1 MSAVNTAAWIPTTIC
16 GRAMANALDMAA
28 QGEGIIQQEIAF
40 VLLLTVAALV
50 AILTRRI
57 RLPYTVALVVV
68 GLLLALFPNF
78 ISLNI
83 SSELILAV
91 LVPPLVFEA
100 TLAIKWRDLRADLS
114 LVLLLAV
121 GGTLLSTAVVGIL
134 VFQFLDI
141 PLLGALA
148 FGALISATDPV
159 AVVAFF
165 KQLGVSKRL
174 SILLEGESLFND
186 GVAIV
191 IFTLAITAAASALAS
206 GAAVSFSPLGAV
218 LEFLR
223 VSAVGLGIG
232 LLLGFVVAYLILRN
246 IDDHLIETAT
256 TVALAFGAYVAAE
269 QVHASGLLA
278 VVAAGLIVGNIGIGN
293 TSPTTRLVLDNF
305 WEFMAFVAN
314 SLVFLLIGIRI
325 QLDQLMQFAV
335 PIVVAVLAVLLS
347 RAISIYLL
355 TALHN
360 RLTPERLDVPRRY
373 RHVMFWGGLRGAIS
387 LALAITIG
395 GNLFGQT
402 IATEMQVM
410 AFGVVLFTILVQGTT
425 IEAAINRL
433 GLVQKQPAVIE
444 NQRLLAVVYARQAG
458 RRELNRLHKEGF
470 LYPDLWQAMASVY
483 DEEIDGAR
491 AALRDHLEM
500 HPKLEREMYLR
511 TRADVL
517 KAERNAISNAAASAF
532 ISAEVQAELLVEL
545 DARLVALDQLLA
557 DRSLNLLENSLA
569 ESEDV

>member
-1 MSAVNTAAWIPTTIC
+1 
-16 GRAMANALDMAA
+16 MANPLVMIAAAFAA
-28 QGEGIIQQEIAF
+28 QDEGIIQQEIAF

-50 AILTRRI
+50 AILIRRI

-68 GLLLALFPNF
+68 GLVLALFPNF

-83 SSELILAV
+83 SSDLILAV

-100 TLAIKWRDLRADLS
+100 TLAIKWRDLRSDLP

-121 GGTLLSTAVVGIL
+121 VGTLLSTVVVGIL
-134 VFQFLDI
+134 VVQFLDI

-165 KQLGVSKRL
+165 RQLGVSKRL

-191 IFTLAITAAASALAS
+191 VFNLAIVAAATALAG
-206 GAAVSFSPLGAV
+206 GATASFSPLGAV
-218 LEFLR
+218 VEFVR
-223 VSAVGLGIG
+223 VSALGLGIG

-269 QVHASGLLA
+269 QVHSSGLLA
-278 VVAAGLIVGNIGIGN
+278 VVAAGLIVGNIGMGN
-293 TSPTTRLVLDNF
+293 TSPTTRLTLDNF

-325 QLDQLMQFAV
+325 QLGQLMQFAV
-335 PIVVAVLAVLLS
+335 PIIVAVLAVLVS

-355 TALHN
+355 TTLHN
-360 RLTPERLDVPRRY
+360 RLTPDRLDVPRRY
-373 RHVMFWGGLRGAIS
+373 QHVMFWGGLRGAIS
-387 LALAITIG
+387 LALALTIG

-425 IEAAINRL
+425 IESVIERL
-433 GLVQKQPAVIE
+433 GLVQKRPSVIE
-444 NQRLLAVVYARQAG
+444 NQRRLAVVYARQAG
-458 RRELNRLHKEGF
+458 HRELNRLHREGF
-470 LYPDLWQAMASVY
+470 LYPDLWQAMSSVY
-483 DEEIDGAR
+483 EEELDTAR
-491 AALRDHLEM
+491 SALRDHLEL
-500 HPKLEREMYLR
+500 HPELEREMYLQA
-511 TRADVL
+511 RADVL
-517 KAERNAISNAAASAF
+517 KAERNAISDAAARAF
-532 ISAEVQAELLVEL
+532 ISAEVQEELLVEI
-545 DARLVALDQLLA
+545 DARLAALDQLLA
-557 DRSLNLLENSLA
+557 DRSLSLLASSPA
-569 ESEDV
+569 EDEHA

>member
-1 MSAVNTAAWIPTTIC
+1 MVPQTPTTIC
-16 GRAMANALDMAA
+16 GHPMANPLVMIAAAFAA
-28 QGEGIIQQEIAF
+28 QDEGIIQQEIAF

-50 AILTRRI
+50 AILIRRI

-68 GLLLALFPNF
+68 GLVLALFPNF

-83 SSELILAV
+83 SSDLILAV

-100 TLAIKWRDLRADLS
+100 TLAIKWRDLRSDLP

-121 GGTLLSTAVVGIL
+121 VGTLLSTVVVGIL
-134 VFQFLDI
+134 VVQFLDI

-165 KQLGVSKRL
+165 RQLGVSKRL

-191 IFTLAITAAASALAS
+191 VFNLAIVAAATALAG
-206 GAAVSFSPLGAV
+206 GATASFSPLGAV
-218 LEFLR
+218 VEFVR
-223 VSAVGLGIG
+223 VSALGLGIG

-278 VVAAGLIVGNIGIGN
+278 VVAAGLIVGNIGMGN
-293 TSPTTRLVLDNF
+293 TSPTTRLTLDNF

-325 QLDQLMQFAV
+325 QLGQLMQFAV
-335 PIVVAVLAVLLS
+335 PIIVAVLAVLVS

-355 TALHN
+355 TTLHN
-360 RLTPERLDVPRRY
+360 RLTPDRLDVPRRY
-373 RHVMFWGGLRGAIS
+373 QHVMFWGGLRGAIS
-387 LALAITIG
+387 LALALTIG

-425 IEAAINRL
+425 IESVIERL
-433 GLVQKQPAVIE
+433 GLVQKRPSVIE
-444 NQRLLAVVYARQAG
+444 NQRRLAVVYARQAG
-458 RRELNRLHKEGF
+458 HRELNRLHREGF
-470 LYPDLWQAMASVY
+470 LYPDLWQAMSSVY
-483 DEEIDGAR
+483 EEELDTAR
-491 AALRDHLEM
+491 SALRDHLEL
-500 HPKLEREMYLR
+500 HPELEREMYLQA
-511 TRADVL
+511 RADVL
-517 KAERNAISNAAASAF
+517 KAERNAISDAAARAF
-532 ISAEVQAELLVEL
+532 ISAEVQEELLVEI
-545 DARLVALDQLLA
+545 DARLAALDQLLA
-557 DRSLNLLENSLA
+557 DRSLSLLASSPA
-569 ESEDV
+569 EDEHA

>member
-1 MSAVNTAAWIPTTIC
+1 MVPQTPTTIC
-16 GRAMANALDMAA
+16 GRPMANPLVMIAAAFAA
-28 QGEGIIQQEIAF
+28 QDEGIIQQEIAF

-50 AILTRRI
+50 AILIRRI
-57 RLPYTVALVVV
+57 RLPYTVALVVA
-68 GLLLALFPNF
+68 GLVLALFPNF

-83 SSELILAV
+83 SSDLILAV

-100 TLAIKWRDLRADLS
+100 TLAIKWRDLRSDLP

-121 GGTLLSTAVVGIL
+121 VGTLLSTVVVGIL
-134 VFQFLDI
+134 VVQFLDI

-165 KQLGVSKRL
+165 RQLGVSKRL

-191 IFTLAITAAASALAS
+191 VFNLAIVAAATALAVE
-206 GAAVSFSPLGAV
+206 ATVPFSPLGAV
-218 LEFLR
+218 VEFVR
-223 VSAVGLGIG
+223 VSALGLGIG

-278 VVAAGLIVGNIGIGN
+278 VVAAGLIVGNIGMGN
-293 TSPTTRLVLDNF
+293 TSPTTRLTLDNF

-325 QLDQLMQFAV
+325 QLGQLMQFAV
-335 PIVVAVLAVLLS
+335 PIGVAVLAVLVS

-355 TALHN
+355 TTLHN
-360 RLTPERLDVPRRY
+360 RLTPDRLDVPRRY
-373 RHVMFWGGLRGAIS
+373 QHVMFWGGLRGAIS
-387 LALAITIG
+387 LALALAIG

-425 IEAAINRL
+425 IESVIERL
-433 GLVQKQPAVIE
+433 GLVQKRPSVIE
-444 NQRLLAVVYARQAG
+444 NQRRLAVVYARQAG
-458 RRELNRLHKEGF
+458 HRELNRLHREGF
-470 LYPDLWQAMASVY
+470 LYPDLWQAMSSVY
-483 DEEIDGAR
+483 EEEIDTAR
-491 AALRDHLEM
+491 SALRDHLEL
-500 HPKLEREMYLR
+500 HPELEREMYLQA
-511 TRADVL
+511 RADVL
-517 KAERNAISNAAASAF
+517 KAERNAISDAAARAF
-532 ISAEVQAELLVEL
+532 ISAEVQEELLVEI
-545 DARLVALDQLLA
+545 DARLAALDQLLA
-557 DRSLNLLENSLA
+557 DRSLSLLASSPAEDENA
-569 ESEDV
+569 

>member
-1 MSAVNTAAWIPTTIC
+1 
-16 GRAMANALDMAA
+16 MANLWNMAA
-28 QGEGIIQQEIAF
+28 SAFATQGESIIRQEIAF
-40 VLLLTVAALV
+40 VLLLTIAALV
-50 AILTRRI
+50 AILIRRI
-57 RLPYTVALVVV
+57 RLPYTVALVIV
-68 GLLLALFPNF
+68 GLVLALFPNF
-78 ISLNI
+78 ITLNI

-100 TLAIKWRDLRADLS
+100 TLAIKWRDLRGDLP

-121 GGTLLSTAVVGIL
+121 GGTLLSTVIVGIL

-141 PLLGALA
+141 PLLSALA

-165 KQLGVSKRL
+165 KQLGVSRRL

-186 GVAIV
+186 GVAVV
-191 IFTLAITAAASALAS
+191 IFNLAIAAAATMLVSN
-206 GAAVSFSPLGAV
+206 AAVSFNFLGAV
-218 LEFLR
+218 GEFLR
-223 VSAVGLGIG
+223 VSLVGLGVG
-232 LLLGFVVAYLILRN
+232 LLLGFAVAYLVLRS

-269 QVHASGLLA
+269 QLHASGLLA
-278 VVAAGLIVGNIGIGN
+278 VVAAGLVVGNVGMDR
-293 TSPTTRLVLDNF
+293 TSPTTRLTLDNF

-325 QLDQLMQFAV
+325 QLGQLVQFAV
-335 PIVVAVLAVLLS
+335 PIGVAVLAVLFS

-360 RLTPERLDVPRRY
+360 RLTPERLDVSQGY

-387 LALAITIG
+387 LALALTIG

-402 IATEMQVM
+402 IATEIQVM

-425 IEAAINRL
+425 IEAVINRL

-444 NQRLLAVVYARQAG
+444 NQRRLAVVYARQAG
-458 RRELNRLHKEGF
+458 RRELNRLHAEGF
-470 LYPDLWQAMASVY
+470 LYHDLWQAMNSVY
-483 DEEIDGAR
+483 DEEIDDAR

-500 HPKLEREMYLR
+500 HPELERSMYLQ
-511 TRADVL
+511 TRADVV
-517 KAERNAISNAAASAF
+517 KAERNAISAAAARAF
-532 ISAEVQAELLVEL
+532 ISAKVQEELLIEM
-545 DARLVALDQLLA
+545 DARLAALDQLLA
-557 DRSLNLLENSLA
+557 DDRGSLSGHGPA
-569 ESEDV
+569 EGEDG